1 MAHTCNPITW
11 EDRQEDWEF
20 RVNLSY
26 KVNSR
31 PTWTK
36 WDSASALT
44 DPKKYPLS
52 FKYLLVCAF
61 STWDSYLSIVSK
73 MYFVTI
79 GKNCSTF
86 PPFSSFSLCHT
97 SNLISF
103 QDSNNKRLQSP
114 ECLWTCATS
123 FVVIQDGEM
132 ANAVTV
138 SVWGISLCK
147 CKSAPPPTLHAVLL
161 SCLSLLWCSF
171 KYSNFLCWMVGIY
184 YLWLILLNLS
194 LIHHFVYSSIRYYF
208 QTWLLSSTVIFIVWD

>member
-20 RVNLSY
+20 KVNLSY
-26 KVNSR
+26 KVSSR

-61 STWDSYLSIVSK
+61 STWNSYLSIVLRC
-73 MYFVTI
+73 TLL
-79 GKNCSTF
+79 NCSTF

-114 ECLWTCATS
+114 ECLWTHATS
-123 FVVIQDGEM
+123 FVVLQDGEM
-132 ANAVTV
+132 ANAGTV
-138 SVWGISLCK
+138 SVWGKARKMIGGTASCGFYL
-147 CKSAPPPTLHAVLL
+147 TLELQ
-161 SCLSLLWCSF
+161 CRC
-171 KYSNFLCWMVGIY
+171 
-184 YLWLILLNLS
+184 
-194 LIHHFVYSSIRYYF
+194 LIHW
-208 QTWLLSSTVIFIVWD
+208 WLSRCLRSWHIPSTHLREELRF